1 MIQVKTSAK
10 CAGCVAKIAEQLNT
24 FLTPE
29 QWSIDLSSPDK
40 LLTVKADVPA
50 EKVVEAV
57 RAAGFK
63 AELLDR
69 DRTDEYEIIVY
80 AIPNGVGFCG
90 FGTSLPRR

>member
-29 QWSIDLSSPDK
+29 QWTIDLSSPDK
-40 LLTVKADVPA
+40 LLTVKADVSA

-63 AELLDR
+63 AELL
-69 DRTDEYEIIVY
+69 
-80 AIPNGVGFCG
+80 
-90 FGTSLPRR
+90 

>member
-1 MIQVKTSAK
+1 MCRLCCQDSGTAK
-10 CAGCVAKIAEQLNT
+10 YV
-24 FLTPE
+24 LTPE

-63 AELLDR
+63 AELL
-69 DRTDEYEIIVY
+69 
-80 AIPNGVGFCG
+80 
-90 FGTSLPRR
+90 

>member
-40 LLTVKADVPA
+40 LLTVKADVSA
-50 EKVVEAV
+50 EKVVRLCV
-57 RAAGFK
+57 PPGLR
-63 AELLDR
+63 
-69 DRTDEYEIIVY
+69 
-80 AIPNGVGFCG
+80 PNYCK
-90 FGTSLPRR
+90 GTVQTSTKSLYMRYQTV

>member
-40 LLTVKADVPA
+40 LLTVKADVSA
-50 EKVVEAV
+50 EKV
-57 RAAGFK
+57 
-63 AELLDR
+63 DR
-69 DRTDEYEIIVY
+69 GCACPPGLR
-80 AIPNGVGFCG
+80 PNYCK
-90 FGTSLPRR
+90 GTVQTSTKSSYMRYQTV

>member
-10 CAGCVAKIAEQLNT
+10 CAGCVAKIAEQLNA
-24 FLTPE
+24 FLTPV

-40 LLTVKADVPA
+40 LLTVNVSA

-63 AELLDR
+63 AELL
-69 DRTDEYEIIVY
+69 
-80 AIPNGVGFCG
+80 
-90 FGTSLPRR
+90 

>member
-40 LLTVKADVPA
+40 SRRV
-50 EKVVEAV
+50 
-57 RAAGFK
+57 
-63 AELLDR
+63 
-69 DRTDEYEIIVY
+69 
-80 AIPNGVGFCG
+80 CG
-90 FGTSLPRR
+90 ESCRGCACRRV

>member
-40 LLTVKADVPA
+40 LTVKADVSA

-63 AELLDR
+63 AELL
-69 DRTDEYEIIVY
+69 
-80 AIPNGVGFCG
+80 
-90 FGTSLPRR
+90 